1 MSVCAVVELEETS
14 TVQDSFQIF
23 AEVESGVRS
32 YCRRFPAMFATARNA
47 VLEDEAGRT
56 YIDFL
61 AAAGSLNYGHN
72 NPLVRDR
79 LIAYLTNDG
88 VIQALDLH
96 TLAKRDFLREFKRV
110 ILSPRGYDYRVQF
123 TGPTGTNA
131 VEAALKLA
139 RKVTGRRNVVAFTNA
154 FHGMT
159 LASLA
164 ASARA
169 SKRAAAG
176 VSLHDIVRMPYDGF
190 LGKDIDSLD
199 VVEALLLRGGSGIDL
214 PAAFIVETVQ
224 AEGGINVASSTW
236 LARLAELARKHDIM
250 LIVDDIQAGC
260 GRTGAFFSFER
271 AGICPD
277 IVCLSKSISGY
288 GLPMSLLLM
297 KPRLDCWEPGEHNGT
312 FRGNNLAFVAA
323 TAVLSYWEDS
333 RFCNAIDHRARLIRE
348 ALRSIQASAPEH
360 ISEVRG
366 IGMLQG
372 LVFMD
377 RHIADAVS
385 QTAFELGLIVELCG
399 PEENV
404 VKLIPPLTIEEAVL
418 TDGLERLAAAV
429 QAQCEKATERRR

>member
-1 MSVCAVVELEETS
+1 MSVCAVVELDGTPAI
-14 TVQDSFQIF
+14 QDSFQVF

-32 YCRRFPAMFATARNA
+32 YCRRFPAVFSTARNA
-47 VLEDEAGRT
+47 VLQDENGRK

-72 NPLVRDR
+72 NPVVRDR
-79 LIAYLTNDG
+79 LIEYLTNDG

-96 TLAKRDFLREFKRV
+96 TLAKRDFLQEFKRV
-110 ILSPRGYDYRVQF
+110 VLSPRGYDYRLQF

-176 VSLHDIVRMPYDGF
+176 VSLHDVVRMPYDGF

-199 VVEALLLRGGSGIDL
+199 VVEALLLRSGSGIDL

-224 AEGGINVASSTW
+224 AEGGINVASSAW
-236 LARLAELARKHDIM
+236 LARLAELAKKHDIV

-271 AGICPD
+271 AGIYPD

-288 GLPMSLLLM
+288 GLPMSLVLM
-297 KPRLDCWEPGEHNGT
+297 KPGLDRWEPGEHNGT

-323 TAVLSYWEDS
+323 TAVLEYWEDH
-333 RFCNAIDHRARLIRE
+333 RFCNAIEYRSRLMAE
-348 ALRSIQASAPEH
+348 ALQSMQASAPEH

-372 LVFMD
+372 LVFQD
-377 RHIADAVS
+377 RRIADSVS
-385 QTAFELGLIVELCG
+385 QAAFEKGLIVELCG
-399 PEENV
+399 PDENV
-404 VKLIPPLTIEEAVL
+404 VKLIPPLTIEEDVL
-418 TDGLERLAAAV
+418 LDGLERLSAAV
-429 QAQCEKATERRR
+429 DAQFGNRA

>member
-1 MSVCAVVELEETS
+1 MSVCAVVELDGTPAI
-14 TVQDSFQIF
+14 QDSFQVF
-23 AEVESGVRS
+23 ADVESGVRS
-32 YCRRFPAMFATARNA
+32 YCRRFPAVFSTARNA
-47 VLEDEAGRT
+47 VLEDENGRK

-72 NPLVRDR
+72 NPEVRDK
-79 LIAYLTNDG
+79 LIQYLSNDG

-96 TLAKRDFLREFKRV
+96 TLAKRDFLHEFKRV
-110 ILSPRGYDYRVQF
+110 VLSPRGYDYRLQF

-190 LGKDIDSLD
+190 LGKEIDSLD
-199 VVEALLLRGGSGIDL
+199 VVEALLLQSGSGIDL

-224 AEGGINVASSTW
+224 AEGGINVASSLW
-236 LARLAELARKHDIM
+236 LARLAELAKKHDIV

-271 AGICPD
+271 AGIYPD
-277 IVCLSKSISGY
+277 MVCLSKSISGY
-288 GLPMSLLLM
+288 GLPMSLVLM
-297 KPRLDCWEPGEHNGT
+297 KPSLDRWEPGEHNGT

-323 TAVLSYWEDS
+323 TAVLKYWEDS
-333 RFCNAIDHRARLIRE
+333 RFRNAIEYKSRLMAE
-348 ALRSIQASAPEH
+348 ALQSMQASAPEH

-372 LVFMD
+372 LVFKD
-377 RHIADAVS
+377 RRVAESVS
-385 QTAFELGLIVELCG
+385 QAAFEKGLIVELCG

-418 TDGLERLAAAV
+418 LDGLERLVAAV
-429 QAQCEKATERRR
+429 EVQSGHRS